1 MTTKH
6 FKKLTTV
13 ILDKITKARDAGQ
26 KEYAHDSSDV
36 FANFKRVAKSL
47 NTSKEKVLLTYM
59 LKHIDGV
66 TAYTNGHQSQ
76 REDVTGRLTD
86 IIVYSM
92 LLWGMIE
99 EGSKEYKA
107 KYPNDQ
113 FVKEHLAGWG
123 EYQTTGDEVI

>member
-6 FKKLTTV
+6 FQELTKV
-13 ILDKITKARDAGQ
+13 ILDKISKARDAGQ
-26 KEYAHDSSDV
+26 KEYAHDLNDV
-36 FANFKRVAKSL
+36 FANFKRIAKSL
-47 NTSKEKVLLTYM
+47 DTSKEKVLLTYM
-59 LKHIDGV
+59 LKHIDGI

-99 EGSKEYKA
+99 ENNHEKI
-107 KYPNDQ
+107 
-113 FVKEHLAGWG
+113 
-123 EYQTTGDEVI
+123 QTIGDEVI